1 MMRGLRRADRTED
14 RDWGQ
19 PSGGLTTSG
28 VSIDDA
34 ATSPQHAEHQQA
46 TDPLAPLIRLL
57 ARQAAREY
65 RRHRGL
71 GMLEIALVVAIMALL
86 LMAILTATGGGLHQ

>member
-1 MMRGLRRADRTED
+1 MRGLRRADRTED

-28 VSIDDA
+28 ISIDDA
-34 ATSPQHAEHQQA
+34 ATSPQQANRQQP

-71 GMLEIALVVAIMALL
+71 GLLEIALGLLVVSLL
-86 LMAILTATGGGLHQ
+86 LMAILTAMWGGLHQ

>member
-1 MMRGLRRADRTED
+1 MRGLRRADRDEN

-34 ATSPQHAEHQQA
+34 ATPPQHAERQQ
-46 TDPLAPLIRLL
+46 TNDPLAPLIRLL

-71 GMLEIALVVAIMALL
+71 GLLEIALGLLVVSLL